1 MAAGAGG
8 SVREFGDGVL
18 GRVTARIYWY
28 LVVGVLVALGN
39 VPTLVLLALL
49 DRSTGNALLVP
60 LCLVP
65 AAPFL
70 SAGVFA
76 LHARAGAD
84 EPAPGRA
91 FARGLRLGWLDVL
104 RLWVPATAALGVV
117 ATCVVHRET
126 AGISVAYVVVLGVVG
141 LAVLLWALQA
151 LLLASLFSF
160 RARDVARL
168 SVYYLGRRPLVT
180 VGLLALV
187 VVAGG
192 VVWLAGEVVLAVVA
206 AAWLAFLL
214 RTGQPVLDDVRHRF
228 VA

>member
-1 MAAGAGG
+1 MAAAAP
-8 SVREFGDGVL
+8 REFGDGVL
-18 GRVTARIYWY
+18 ARITARIYWY
-28 LVVGVLVALGN
+28 VVVGALVALGC
-39 VPTLVLLALL
+39 VPSLVLLALL

-70 SAGVFA
+70 SAGLFA

-84 EPAPGRA
+84 EPVPGRT
-91 FARGLRLGWLDVL
+91 FLRGLRLNWLDVL
-104 RLWVPATAALGVV
+104 RLWVPATVVLGVV
-117 ATCVVHRET
+117 LTSVVHRQV
-126 AGISVAYVVVLGVVG
+126 AGIGVAYAVVLGVVG
-141 LAVLLWALQA
+141 LVVLLWAVQA

-168 SVYYLGRRPLVT
+168 SVYYLGRRPGVT

-192 VVWLAGEVVLAVVA
+192 VVWLAGELVLALVA
-206 AAWLAFLL
+206 VAWLAFLL
-214 RTGQPVLDDVRHRF
+214 RVAQPVLDDVRARF

>member
-1 MAAGAGG
+1 MAAAAP
-8 SVREFGDGVL
+8 REFGDGVL
-18 GRVTARIYWY
+18 ARITARIYWY
-28 LVVGVLVALGN
+28 VVVGALVALGC
-39 VPTLVLLALL
+39 VPSLVLVALL

-70 SAGVFA
+70 SAGLFA

-84 EPAPGRA
+84 EPVPGRT
-91 FARGLRLGWLDVL
+91 FLRGLRLNWLDVL
-104 RLWVPATAALGVV
+104 RLWVPATVVLGVV
-117 ATCVVHRET
+117 LTSVVHRQV
-126 AGISVAYVVVLGVVG
+126 AGIGVAYAVVLGVVG
-141 LAVLLWALQA
+141 LVVLLWAVHA

-168 SVYYLGRRPLVT
+168 SVYYLGRRPGVT

-187 VVAGG
+187 VVAVG
-192 VVWLAGEVVLAVVA
+192 VVWLAGELVLALVA
-206 AAWLAFLL
+206 VAWLVFLL
-214 RTGQPVLDDVRHRF
+214 RVAQPVLDDVRARF

>member
-1 MAAGAGG
+1 MAAAAGTP
-8 SVREFGDGVL
+8 REFGDGVL
-18 GRVTARIYWY
+18 GRITARVYWY
-28 LVVGVLVALGN
+28 VVVGALVALGC

-70 SAGVFA
+70 AAGLFA

-84 EPAPGRA
+84 EPVPGRT
-91 FARGLRLGWLDVL
+91 FVRGLRLSWLDAL
-104 RLWVPATAALGVV
+104 RLWVPATAVLGVV
-117 ATCVVHRET
+117 LTSVVHRET
-126 AGISVAYVVVLGVVG
+126 AGISVPYAVVLGLVG
-141 LAVLLWALQA
+141 LGVLLWAVQA
-151 LLLASLFSF
+151 LVLASLFSF

-168 SVYYLGRRPLVT
+168 SVYYLGRRPLVA

-192 VVWLAGEVVLAVVA
+192 VVWVVGEPVLALVA

-214 RTGQPVLDDVRHRF
+214 RVAQPVLDDVRARF

>member
-1 MAAGAGG
+1 MATTGAP
-8 SVREFGDGVL
+8 RDFGDGVL
-18 GRVTARIYWY
+18 GRITARVYWY
-28 LVVGVLVALGN
+28 VVVGVLVALGC
-39 VPTLVLLALL
+39 VPTLLLLALL
-49 DRSTGNALLVP
+49 DRSSGNALLVP

-70 SAGVFA
+70 SAGIFA
-76 LHARAGAD
+76 LHARAGAE
-84 EPAPGRA
+84 EPVPAGT
-91 FARGLRLGWLDVL
+91 FARGLRMNWLDAL

-117 ATCVVHRET
+117 LTSVVHRDV
-126 AGISVAYVVVLGVVG
+126 AGISAVYAVVLGLVG
-141 LAVLLWALQA
+141 LAVLLWAVQA
-151 LLLASLFSF
+151 LVLASLFSF

-168 SVYYLGRRPLVT
+168 SVYYLGRRPGVA

-192 VVWLAGEVVLAVVA
+192 VVWLAGELVLALVA

-214 RTGQPVLDDVRHRF
+214 RVAQPVLDDVRARF

>member
-1 MAAGAGG
+1 MAAAAP
-8 SVREFGDGVL
+8 REFGDGVL
-18 GRVTARIYWY
+18 ARITARIYWY
-28 LVVGVLVALGN
+28 VVVGALVALGC
-39 VPTLVLLALL
+39 VPSLVLLALL

-70 SAGVFA
+70 SAGLFA

-84 EPAPGRA
+84 EPVPGRT
-91 FARGLRLGWLDVL
+91 FLRGLRLNWLDVL
-104 RLWVPATAALGVV
+104 RLWLPATVVLGVV
-117 ATCVVHRET
+117 LTSVVHRQV
-126 AGISVAYVVVLGVVG
+126 AGIGVAYAVVLGVVG
-141 LAVLLWALQA
+141 LVVLLWAVHA

-168 SVYYLGRRPLVT
+168 SVYYLGRRPGVT

-192 VVWLAGEVVLAVVA
+192 VVWLAGELVLALVA
-206 AAWLAFLL
+206 VAWLAFLL
-214 RTGQPVLDDVRHRF
+214 RVAQPVLDDVRARF

>member
-1 MAAGAGG
+1 MAAAAP
-8 SVREFGDGVL
+8 REFGDGVL
-18 GRVTARIYWY
+18 ARITARIYWY
-28 LVVGVLVALGN
+28 VVVGALVALGC
-39 VPTLVLLALL
+39 VPSLVLLALL

-70 SAGVFA
+70 SAGLFA

-84 EPAPGRA
+84 EPVPART
-91 FARGLRLGWLDVL
+91 FVRGLRLNWLDVL
-104 RLWVPATAALGVV
+104 RLWVPATVVLGVV
-117 ATCVVHRET
+117 LTSVVHRQV
-126 AGISVAYVVVLGVVG
+126 AGIGVAYAVVLGVVG
-141 LAVLLWALQA
+141 LVVLLWAVQA

-168 SVYYLGRRPLVT
+168 SVYYLGRRPGVT

-192 VVWLAGEVVLAVVA
+192 VVWLAGELVLALVA
-206 AAWLAFLL
+206 VAWLAFLL
-214 RTGQPVLDDVRHRF
+214 RVAQPVLDDVRARF

>member
-1 MAAGAGG
+1 MATAAGAP
-8 SVREFGDGVL
+8 REFGEGVL
-18 GRVTARIYWY
+18 GRVTARVYWY
-28 LVVGVLVALGN
+28 LVVGVLVALGC
-39 VPTLVLLALL
+39 VPSLVLLALL

-70 SAGVFA
+70 AAGIFA

-84 EPAPGRA
+84 EPVPGRT
-91 FARGLRLGWLDVL
+91 FVRGLRLSWLDAL
-104 RLWVPATAALGVV
+104 RLWVPAMAVLGVV
-117 ATCVVHRET
+117 LTSVVHRGA
-126 AGISVAYVVVLGVVG
+126 AGISVAYAVVLGVVG
-141 LAVLLWALQA
+141 LVVLLWAVQA

-168 SVYYLGRRPLVT
+168 SVYYLGRRPGVT

-192 VVWLAGEVVLAVVA
+192 VVWLAGELVLALVA
-206 AAWLAFLL
+206 VAWLAFLL
-214 RTGQPVLDDVRHRF
+214 RVAQPVLDDVRERF

>member
-1 MAAGAGG
+1 MAGAAG
-8 SVREFGDGVL
+8 VPRDLGDGVL
-18 GRVTARIYWY
+18 GRITARVYWS
-28 LVVGVLVALGN
+28 LVVGVLVALGC

-60 LCLVP
+60 VCLAP

-70 SAGVFA
+70 AAGIFA
-76 LHARAGAD
+76 LHARASAD
-84 EPAPGRA
+84 EPAPARA
-91 FARGLRLGWLDVL
+91 FARGLRLGWLDAL
-104 RLWVPATAALGVV
+104 RLWVPATAVLGVV
-117 ATCVVHRET
+117 LTSVVHREA
-126 AGISVAYVVVLGVVG
+126 AGISVAYAVVLAAVGV
-141 LAVLLWALQA
+141 AVLLWAVQA

-168 SVYYLGRRPLVT
+168 SVYYLGRRPRVA

-192 VVWLAGEVVLAVVA
+192 VVWVAGEVVLAVVA

-214 RTGQPVLDDVRHRF
+214 RTARPVLDDVRARF

>member
-1 MAAGAGG
+1 MAATGAP
-8 SVREFGDGVL
+8 RELGDSVL
-18 GRVTARIYWY
+18 GRITARIYWY
-28 LVVGVLVALGN
+28 LVVGVLAALGC

-70 SAGVFA
+70 AAGIFA
-76 LHARAGAD
+76 LHARAAAD

-91 FARGLRLGWLDVL
+91 FVRGLRLGWLDVL

-117 ATCVVHRET
+117 ATSVVHREA
-126 AGISVAYVVVLGVVG
+126 AGISLGYAVVLGVVG
-141 LAVLLWALQA
+141 LVLLLWALEA

-168 SVYYLGRRPLVT
+168 SVYYLGRRPRVT

-206 AAWLAFLL
+206 VAWLAFLL
-214 RTGQPVLDDVRHRF
+214 RTGQPVLDDVRRRF

>member
-1 MAAGAGG
+1 MAAAAG
-8 SVREFGDGVL
+8 VPREFGDGVL
-18 GRVTARIYWY
+18 GRITARVYWY
-28 LVVGVLVALGN
+28 LVVGVLVALGC

-70 SAGVFA
+70 AAGVFA

-84 EPAPGRA
+84 EPAPAKA

-104 RLWVPATAALGVV
+104 RLWVPASAALGVV
-117 ATCVVHRET
+117 ATSVVHREA
-126 AGISVAYVVVLGVVG
+126 AGISVMYAVVLGVLGAV
-141 LAVLLWALQA
+141 VLLWAVQA
-151 LLLASLFSF
+151 LVLASLFSF

-168 SVYYLGRRPLVT
+168 SVYYLGRRPGATL
-180 VGLLALV
+180 GLLALV

-192 VVWLAGEVVLAVVA
+192 VVWLAGEAVLAVVA
-206 AAWLAFLL
+206 VVWLAFLL
-214 RTGQPVLDDVRHRF
+214 RAAQPVLDDVRARF

>member
-1 MAAGAGG
+1 M
-8 SVREFGDGVL
+8 
-18 GRVTARIYWY
+18 
-28 LVVGVLVALGN
+28 
-39 VPTLVLLALL
+39 
-49 DRSTGNALLVP
+49 
-60 LCLVP
+60 P

-70 SAGVFA
+70 AAGLFA

-84 EPAPGRA
+84 EPVPGRT
-91 FARGLRLGWLDVL
+91 FVRGLRLGWLDAL
-104 RLWVPATAALGVV
+104 RLWVPATAVLGVV
-117 ATCVVHRET
+117 LTTLVHREA
-126 AGISVAYVVVLGVVG
+126 AGVSVGYAVVLGVVG
-141 LAVLLWALQA
+141 VGVLLWALQA

-168 SVYYLGRRPLVT
+168 SVYYLGRRPRVA

-206 AAWLAFLL
+206 VAWLAFLL
-214 RTGQPVLDDVRHRF
+214 RTGAPVLDDVRERF

>member
-1 MAAGAGG
+1 MAAAAP
-8 SVREFGDGVL
+8 REFGDGVL
-18 GRVTARIYWY
+18 ARITARIYWY
-28 LVVGVLVALGN
+28 VVVGALVALGC
-39 VPTLVLLALL
+39 VPSLVLLALL

-70 SAGVFA
+70 SAGLFA

-84 EPAPGRA
+84 EPVPGRT
-91 FARGLRLGWLDVL
+91 FLRGLRLNWLDVL
-104 RLWVPATAALGVV
+104 RLWLPATVVLGVV
-117 ATCVVHRET
+117 LTSVVHRQV
-126 AGISVAYVVVLGVVG
+126 AGIGVAYAVVLGVVG
-141 LAVLLWALQA
+141 LVVLLWAVHA

-168 SVYYLGRRPLVT
+168 SVYYLGRRPGVT
-180 VGLLALV
+180 VGLIALV

-192 VVWLAGEVVLAVVA
+192 VVWLAGELVLALVA
-206 AAWLAFLL
+206 VAWLAFLL
-214 RTGQPVLDDVRHRF
+214 RVAQPVLDDVRARF